1 MQANLSVII
10 PVHNVEPYLAR
21 CLDSILSQTY
31 QAMDIVLVDDGSTD
45 GSGDICDSYAQRD
58 KRIQVMHQANRGVV
72 NARNTG
78 LRQAR
83 AEAPFVTFVDSDDW
97 LEPDT
102 YASMM
107 EVIERE
113 QVVCVLAGH
122 YEDTGSTQR
131 TCLEGMAAGRYDRER
146 MQREFLPQMMGKEPF
161 FTWGIF
167 PSLCNKIFAKRIIVP
182 IMLAEDEH
190 IRMAEDA
197 AAVFLA
203 LSCGEPVY
211 VMGKCFYHYVQK
223 RSSSVKMIP
232 PRARERSEYAALQ
245 TFMVQHLRTE
255 LRGGVDA
262 PRALCD
268 GSTSGCTLSW
278 LVQSA
283 VFVSVSSGSEGFKDY
298 SLWSG
303 DVWSTTLSGIAE
315 YRFHAGSGLER
326 PQCAGST
333 RVGVAGGSARGYRF
347 YAGRGYCRSH
357 QYWQCQVGGTAGSST
372 AIPGQTRAC
381 VGYGVD
387 ILHRDATS
395 VWPVVDAQAILSVA
409 VNYCVTGGVAA

>member
-31 QAMDIVLVDDGSTD
+31 QAMDIVLVDDGSDD

-255 LRGGVDA
+255 LRGGWTRHALFVMVQRADALYRGWSNLPYLFPFPQVAKGSKIILYGAGTYGQRLYQALQSTGFMQVVGWSDRNALALRELGLPVDPPEA
-262 PRALCD
+262 IGSMPAEDIVVAISIGNARLGAQQDLQRRYPDKRVHVWDTELIFSTETQRA
-268 GSTSGCTLSW
+268 
-278 LVQSA
+278 
-283 VFVSVSSGSEGFKDY
+283 F
-298 SLWSG
+298 
-303 DVWSTTLSGIAE
+303 
-315 YRFHAGSGLER
+315 GL
-326 PQCAGST
+326 
-333 RVGVAGGSARGYRF
+333 
-347 YAGRGYCRSH
+347 
-357 QYWQCQVGGTAGSST
+357 
-372 AIPGQTRAC
+372 
-381 VGYGVD
+381 
-387 ILHRDATS
+387 L
-395 VWPVVDAQAILSVA
+395 
-409 VNYCVTGGVAA
+409 

>member
-1 MQANLSVII
+1 MRVRLSVIV
-10 PVHNVEPYLAR
+10 PVHNVRPYLAR

-255 LRGGVDA
+255 LRGGWTRHALFVMVQRADALYRGWSNLPYLFPFPQVAKGSKIILYGAGTYGQRLYQALQSTGFMQVVGWSDRNALALRELGLPVDPPEA
-262 PRALCD
+262 IGSMPAEDIVVAISIGNARLGAQQDLQRRYPDKRVHVWDTELIFSTETQRA
-268 GSTSGCTLSW
+268 
-278 LVQSA
+278 
-283 VFVSVSSGSEGFKDY
+283 F
-298 SLWSG
+298 
-303 DVWSTTLSGIAE
+303 
-315 YRFHAGSGLER
+315 GL
-326 PQCAGST
+326 
-333 RVGVAGGSARGYRF
+333 
-347 YAGRGYCRSH
+347 
-357 QYWQCQVGGTAGSST
+357 
-372 AIPGQTRAC
+372 
-381 VGYGVD
+381 
-387 ILHRDATS
+387 L
-395 VWPVVDAQAILSVA
+395 
-409 VNYCVTGGVAA
+409 